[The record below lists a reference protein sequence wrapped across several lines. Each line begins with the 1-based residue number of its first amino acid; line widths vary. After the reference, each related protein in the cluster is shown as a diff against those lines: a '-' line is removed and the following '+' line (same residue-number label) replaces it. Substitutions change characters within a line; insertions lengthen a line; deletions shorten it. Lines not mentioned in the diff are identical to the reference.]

1 MEFKVFAKYKS
12 RRAKVGTSIDLKSLG
27 LLFDFLVEPLFLMDD
42 EGRILLANRV
52 FAGMTGLDTL
62 EGRKITEVLHFGDDD
77 LHLILDELKKC
88 NKRRCV
94 VDGVA
99 LRGNPAELAVVI
111 LGELSDAEN
120 LYCGVLRKGTIQ
132 EVEEKEGEAPDLFRM
147 LSEHALVGVYLI
159 QDGLFRYVN
168 PTLAAIFGYR
178 REEIIDRL
186 GPLDLTHP
194 EDRELVAENTKKRLE
209 GQADQV
215 RYSFRGLRK
224 DGKVILVEVLGTRV
238 LYKGKPAVLGTLLDI
253 TEHRRMFE
261 KIKSSEKRFRMVVEN
276 ANDLIL
282 ILDDKGRVLFANR
295 KALEITG
302 YKLSEWK
309 GKPFSSLLL
318 PEELD
323 KARQIFRAVLRGEKI
338 RRETRIFKRD
348 GGILV
353 VSFMAVPLKEG
364 SKVKGAI
371 CFGKDLTKESDLEK
385 KLSALYEVITRMPVL
400 KDIDELVE
408 IALDAIVSIIQL
420 ENTSVFFVDDKR
432 KELYVKSIRGIHAN
446 IRLPLDGK
454 GITVW
459 VANHGKPLIVKD
471 TRKDPRY
478 VEGIKGMLSE
488 IAVPIK
494 IREKVVGVINAES
507 PRPNAFTED
516 DLKLLEILAAG
527 IGTAMENLQL
537 IQSISLSERRYRLL
551 TQSAS
556 DAIIWV
562 DSRGR
567 VKMWNRAAERLFG
580 YAESEVL
587 GKELYELIIPE
598 KDRERFLKAF
608 RRAMFGGRNKPHTS
622 KTMEVIGLRKDGSTI
637 PLEVSVT
644 TVQIEEEREVLA
656 IIRDVSERKEAER
669 KLRESFRKLRK
680 TLDEVVRT
688 VVRIVETRDPYTA
701 GHQMKVAELAAA
713 IAREMGLDK
722 RRVRTIYVAGMLH
735 DIGKIH
741 IPAEILSKPSALT
754 EAEMNIIKTHPVVGY
769 DILKN
774 IDFDGPVAEIVL
786 QHHERLDGSGYPR
799 GLKGDEI
806 LLEARILGVA
816 DVVEA
821 MASHRPYRPAMGID
835 KALEEIKKYSG
846 ILYDPEVV
854 KACLRV
860 FEKGFTWTEKGGAK
874 APELVYERI

>member
-1 MEFKVFAKYKS
+1 V
-12 RRAKVGTSIDLKSLG
+12 KVGTSIDLKSLG
-27 LLFDFLVEPLFLMDD
+27 LLFDFLEEPLFLMDK

-62 EGRKITEVLHFGDDD
+62 EGRKITDVLHFGDDD
-77 LHLILDELKKC
+77 LRLILDELKRC

-99 LRGNPAELAVVI
+99 LRGNPAELAVI
-111 LGELSDAEN
+111 FLEGISDAED
-120 LYCGVLRKGTIQ
+120 LYCGALREAKS
-132 EVEEKEGEAPDLFRM
+132 EKEGSDGDEASDLFRI
-147 LSEHALVGVYLI
+147 LSENALVGVYLV

-178 REEIIDRL
+178 REEIVGRL

-194 EDRELVAENTKKRLE
+194 EDRELVVENTKKRLE
-209 GQADQV
+209 GQVDQV

-224 DGKVILVEVLGTRV
+224 DGKVIEVEFLGTRV

-253 TEHRRMFE
+253 TERRRMFE
-261 KIKSSEKRFRMVVEN
+261 KIKSSEKRFRTVVEN

-282 ILDDKGRVLFANR
+282 ILDDRGRILFANR

-302 YKLSEWK
+302 YKLREWI

-323 KARQIFRAVLRGEKI
+323 KARQIFGAVLRGEKI

-371 CFGKDLTKESDLEK
+371 CFGKDRTKESNLEK
-385 KLSALYEVITRMPVL
+385 KLSALYEIITRMPVL

-408 IALDAIVSIIQL
+408 IALDAIVSIIHL
-420 ENTSVFFVDDKR
+420 ENASVFFVDDER
-432 KELYVKSIRGIHAN
+432 KELYVKSIRGTHAN

-459 VANHGKPLIVKD
+459 VANHRKPLIVND

-494 IREKVVGVINAES
+494 IRDRVVGVINAES
-507 PRPNAFTED
+507 PRLKAFDED

-537 IQSISLSERRYRLL
+537 IQSIRLSERRYRLL
-551 TQSAS
+551 TRSAS

-580 YAESEVL
+580 YAE
-587 GKELYELIIPE
+587 KEALRREIHRLIVPE

-608 RRAMFGGRNKPHTS
+608 RRAMFEGKNKPHTNR
-622 KTMEVIGLRKDGSTI
+622 TMEVIGLRKDGSTV
-637 PLEVSVT
+637 PLEISVT
-644 TVQIEEEREVLA
+644 TVQIEEEWEALA
-656 IIRDVSERKEAER
+656 IIRDVSERKKGE
-669 KLRESFRKLRK
+669 KMLRESYKRLRK
-680 TLDEVVRT
+680 TLDDVVKM
-688 VVRIVETRDPYTA
+688 VVRIVEARDPYTA
-701 GHQMKVAELAAA
+701 GHQMKVAELAVA

-722 RRVRTIYVAGMLH
+722 KRVRTIYVAGMLH

-754 EAEMNIIKTHPVVGY
+754 EAETNIIKTHPVVGY

-774 IDFDGPVAEIVL
+774 IDFDGPVADIVL

-799 GLKGDEI
+799 GLKGEEI

-860 FEKGFTWTEKGGAK
+860 FEKGFRWSEKGEAK
-874 APELVYERI
+874 TPELVYDKI

>member
-1 MEFKVFAKYKS
+1 M
-12 RRAKVGTSIDLKSLG
+12 KVGTSIDLKSLG
-27 LLFDFLVEPLFLMDD
+27 LLFDFLEEPLFLMDE

-62 EGRKITEVLHFGDDD
+62 EGRKITDVLHFGDDD
-77 LHLILDELKKC
+77 LRLILDELKRC

-99 LRGNPAELAVVI
+99 LRGNPAEIAVI
-111 LGELSDAEN
+111 YLGGISDAED
-120 LYCGVLRKGTIQ
+120 LYCGVLREAKS
-132 EVEEKEGEAPDLFRM
+132 EKEGSDGDEASDLFRI
-147 LSEHALVGVYLI
+147 LSENALVGVYLV

-168 PTLAAIFGYR
+168 PTLAAIFGYK
-178 REEIIDRL
+178 REEIVGRL

-209 GQADQV
+209 GQVDQV

-224 DGKVILVEVLGTRV
+224 DGKVIEVEVLGTRV
-238 LYKGKPAVLGTLLDI
+238 LYKGKPAILGTLLDI
-253 TEHRRMFE
+253 TEHHRMFE
-261 KIKSSEKRFRMVVEN
+261 KIKSSEKRFRTVVEN

-282 ILDDKGRVLFANR
+282 ILDDRGRILFANR

-302 YKLSEWK
+302 YKLREWI
-309 GKPFSSLLL
+309 GKPFSSFLL

-323 KARQIFRAVLRGEKI
+323 KARDIFRLALKGKKVRH
-338 RRETRIFKRD
+338 ETKIFKKD

-353 VSFMAVPLKEG
+353 ISLIMVPLKEG

-371 CFGKDLTKESDLEK
+371 CFGKDLTKESNLEK
-385 KLSALYEVITRMPVL
+385 RLSALYEIITRMPVL

-408 IALDAIVSIIQL
+408 MALDAIVSIIQL
-420 ENTSVFFVDDKR
+420 KNVSVFFIDDER
-432 KELYVKSIRGIHAN
+432 KELYVKSIRGAHAN
-446 IRLPLDGK
+446 IRLPLDGNK
-454 GITVW
+454 GVTVW
-459 VANHGKPLIVKD
+459 VVNNGKPVIIED

-478 VEGIKGMLSE
+478 VAVKKRMLSE

-494 IREKVVGVINAES
+494 IRDRVVCVINAES
-507 PRPNAFTED
+507 PRLKAFDED

-537 IQSISLSERRYRLL
+537 IQSIRLSERRYRLL

-562 DSRGR
+562 DSRDR

-580 YAESEVL
+580 YAEKEAL
-587 GKELYELIIPE
+587 GREIHRLIVPE

-608 RRAMFGGRNKPHTS
+608 RRAMFLGKSKPHTNR
-622 KTMEVIGLRKDGSTI
+622 TMEVIGLRKDGSTV
-637 PLEVSVT
+637 PLEISVT
-644 TVQIEEEREVLA
+644 TVQIEEEWEALA
-656 IIRDVSERKEAER
+656 IIRDVSERKKGE
-669 KLRESFRKLRK
+669 KMLRESYKRLRK
-680 TLDEVVRT
+680 TLNDVVKM
-688 VVRIVETRDPYTA
+688 VVRIVEARDPYTA

-713 IAREMGLDK
+713 IAQEMGLDK
-722 RRVRTIYVAGMLH
+722 KRVRTIYVAGMLH

-754 EAEMNIIKTHPVVGY
+754 EAETNIIKTHPVVGY

-774 IDFDGPVAEIVL
+774 IDFDGPVADIVL

-799 GLKGDEI
+799 GLKGEEI

-860 FEKGFTWTEKGGAK
+860 FEKGFRWSEKGEAK
-874 APELVYERI
+874 TPELVYDKI